1 MFASALAMAFLSDY
15 FKMSVAMQMV
25 SFKLMPDQKGSEE
38 VLEVVT
44 VGG

>member
-1 MFASALAMAFLSDY
+1 MAFLSDY
-15 FKMSVAMQMV
+15 FNMSVTMQRLN
-25 SFKLMPDQKGSEE
+25 FKLLPDQKGSEE